1 VRRSNEEALT
11 RGKLIVGPQHST
23 SKKKGVQRLV
33 AKGCRKNNRRTARP
47 RLAAIVVVVLL
58 TLAAFGQDRPQ
69 SQAPAQIR
77 LGVRLFKDARFSSP
91 QGDLRNSC
99 SSCHLYDEDPQG
111 MRAHTDFFSRSW
123 VPWRSGD
130 PRRDELRNSPAILD
144 AAMMPR
150 LHFDGEFGSLEDLV
164 KGTLSGRPMGWLPGE
179 QDQAF
184 DRVRE
189 IILKDTGGEDSYRA
203 EFKAAFGDELGTLTR
218 SDVIDRVAKAIAAYM
233 RTLKT
238 SRATAYDRFIEA
250 NGLDRGPAQDE
261 DLKAFGRR
269 LLNRVVA
276 LERRRKLK
284 LPRGFD
290 SAALRGLK
298 VFFRTSGK
306 VASGNCVACHAP
318 PLFTDFSFHNM
329 GISQSEYD
337 RVNGEGSFGELKIP
351 VAAQVRRPSSQFRE
365 TPSKQRLGCA
375 DLGYWNFADLKSSS
389 LRRPGETDDRFLQ
402 RMIATFKTPT
412 LRNLAY
418 TSPYMH
424 TGGFPTVEDAL
435 AELMRLSEM
444 AREGRVREGD
454 EGLAR
459 IRISRVDIPSLVA
472 FLKTLNE
479 DLKPGGKH

>member
-1 VRRSNEEALT
+1 MVTLKTAHR
-11 RGKLIVGPQHST
+11 
-23 SKKKGVQRLV
+23 KKGIQRLV
-33 AKGCRKNNRRTARP
+33 ANACRKTSRRAACSK
-47 RLAAIVVVVLL
+47 LAVIGATVLL
-58 TLAAFGQDRPQ
+58 ALAAFGQESSQ

-77 LGVRLFKDARFSSP
+77 LGLKLFKDARFSSP

-99 SSCHLYDEDPQG
+99 GSCHLYDEDPQG

-130 PRRDELRNSPAILD
+130 PRRDELRNSPTILD
-144 AAMMPR
+144 AGMIPR
-150 LHFDGEFGSLEDLV
+150 LHFDGEFASLEDLV

-189 IILKDTGGEDSYRA
+189 IILKDTGSEDSYRS

-261 DLKAFGRR
+261 EPKAFGRR
-269 LLNRVVA
+269 LLNKVVA
-276 LERRRKLK
+276 LERRRALK

-290 SAALRGLK
+290 AAALRGLK
-298 VFFRTSGK
+298 VFFRTNGN

-318 PLFTDFSFHNM
+318 PLFTDFSFHNI

-337 RVNGEGSFGELKIP
+337 RLNGEGSFGELKIP
-351 VAAQVRRPSSQFRE
+351 VPAQVRRPSSQFRE
-365 TPSKQRLGCA
+365 TPSKQKPGCA
-375 DLGYWNFADLKSSS
+375 DLGYWNFVDLENSS
-389 LRRPGETDDRFLQ
+389 LRRSGETDDRFLQ

-412 LRNLAY
+412 LRDLAY
-418 TSPYMH
+418 TYPYMH
-424 TGGFPTVEDAL
+424 TGGFTTVEDAL
-435 AELMRLSEM
+435 EELVRLSEM
-444 AREGRVREGD
+444 ARQGRVREGD
-454 EGLAR
+454 EELPR
-459 IRISRVDIPSLVA
+459 IRITEVDIPALAA
-472 FLKTLNE
+472 FLRTLNE
-479 DLKPGGKH
+479 DLKPGGKY